1 MEKLRFKLD
10 PATGKLS
17 EKDTKRYFSTVGLAV
32 FVYML
37 ATYLSATTA
46 SLILG
51 KFFPSLLTNSLVSY
65 LVSAVCQYGIAL
77 PLCLLILCRLPK
89 DTNPSEPMGVGMLI
103 GGLCVAFTFMSVGN
117 SVGQLIILLFE
128 TGLGRTLVNPVASST
143 AGTHWIV
150 NLVFVAI
157 ITPVMEELIFRKI
170 ICDRLLPLGEGYAVV
185 ISALIF
191 GLAHGNFFQFFYA
204 FLIGLLFS
212 YIYVKTGRIRYSVSY
227 HILINALG
235 AVFVPWVLEKTEPI
249 LNEEMIQHMSEA
261 LESQDPAAMEALY
274 SELLPYM
281 GPVFAFS
288 LYELVFFVASA
299 AGIVILMTKSRG
311 IKLREGLLPPPKEG
325 RIANIFCNVG
335 VAAAITLF
343 AGIFLLSLL

>member
-1 MEKLRFKLD
+1 MEKLRFKPD

-37 ATYLSATTA
+37 AIYLSSIAI
-46 SLILG
+46 SVLFG
-51 KFFPSLLTNSLVSY
+51 KFFPSLLANAIVSY
-65 LVSAVCQYGIAL
+65 LISAVCQYGISL

-89 DTNPSEPMGVGMLI
+89 DTNPSEPIGGGRLI
-103 GGLCVAFTFMSVGN
+103 GGLCVAFTFMSIGN
-117 SVGQLIILLFE
+117 SVGQLIIMLLE
-128 TGLGRTLVNPVASST
+128 TGLGRTLINPVASST
-143 AGTHWIV
+143 MGTHWVV

-157 ITPVMEELIFRKI
+157 LTPVMEELIFRKI

-191 GLAHGNFFQFFYA
+191 GLAHGNFYQFFYA
-204 FLIGLLFS
+204 FLLGLLFA
-212 YIYVKTGRIRYSVSY
+212 YIYVKTGRIRYSIGY
-227 HILINALG
+227 HVLINGLG
-235 AVFVPWVLEKTEPI
+235 SVFVPWVLEKTEPI
-249 LNEEMIQHMSEA
+249 LNEEMIQRMSEV
-261 LESQDPAAMEALY
+261 LESQDPATMEALY
-274 SELLPYM
+274 SDLLPYM
-281 GPVFAFS
+281 GPVLAFS
-288 LYELVFFVASA
+288 AYEMIFFVASA
-299 AGIVILMTKSRG
+299 AGIFVLMTKIRK
-311 IKLREGLLPPPKEG
+311 IKFREGLLSPPKEG